1 MKDLKI
7 SQMMKTNRGGQGDQ
21 IRVAKI
27 FLIRIKKR
35 QEDQVR
41 EANLNKIKVLRMKWK
56 EEKENLKKKYW
67 SL

>member
-1 MKDLKI
+1 VKDLKI

>member
-35 QEDQVR
+35 QEDQVK
-41 EANLNKIKVLRMKWK
+41 EASLNKIKVLRMKWK

-67 SL
+67 S

>member
-1 MKDLKI
+1 
-7 SQMMKTNRGGQGDQ
+7 MMKTNRGGQGDQ

-41 EANLNKIKVLRMKWK
+41 EANLNKIKVLKMKWK

-67 SL
+67 S